1 MPQLSPTIV
10 ERRPLGRLVYLTLD
24 SPELARA
31 ARPGQYLLA
40 RCAPPGA
47 YDPLLRRAVFLA
59 DADPAAGTVALL
71 IDPAERGLAW
81 LAAQLAG
88 VQLDLIGPL
97 GAAVDMDG
105 RTRNLLL
112 AGGGACLPALF
123 FACRAALARGVAV
136 VLLAAADAPD
146 ALPPPYLLPPEVEYQ
161 STAEGELAL
170 VGMLRGAPPAP
181 AAPAQG
187 KRRAPAPAPPSTPA
201 PLLWADQLVVAMGLD
216 SIPALIDAVRT
227 TRLRWERG
235 FAQALIAGPLPCGTG
250 ACQACLIE
258 TRDGLRTRCKDGPA
272 FDLRELR

>member
-10 ERRPLGRLVYLTLD
+10 ERRPLGRLVYLTLH

-47 YDPLLRRAVFLA
+47 HDPLLRRAVFLA
-59 DADPAAGTVALL
+59 DADPASGTVALL

-97 GAAVDMDG
+97 GAAVDIDG

-123 FACRAALARGVAV
+123 FACRAAVARGVAV
-136 VLLAAADAPD
+136 VLLAAADAPA

-170 VGMLRGAPPAP
+170 AGMLRGAP
-181 AAPAQG
+181 
-187 KRRAPAPAPPSTPA
+187 PAPPSTPA
-201 PLLWADQLVVAMGLD
+201 PLLWADQLVVAVGLD
-216 SIPALIDAVRT
+216 SIPALIDAVRAVK
-227 TRLRWERG
+227 LRWERG
-235 FAQALIAGPLPCGTG
+235 FAQAILAGPLPCGTG